1 MKVYRILHKPTGLYY
16 TPSKGSGNLS
26 TNGKAY
32 VNIVPRI
39 KDWIGTYVNVRI
51 SGKGTSKKAKILI
64 DYFNIQHSHKSHG
77 KKYFYVN
84 ENFKVSLDDW
94 EIIEVA

>member
-1 MKVYRILHKPTGLYY
+1 MKFYRVLQ
-16 TPSKGSGNLS
+16 
-26 TNGKAY
+26 
-32 VNIVPRI
+32 
-39 KDWIGTYVNVRI
+39 
-51 SGKGTSKKAKILI
+51 KAKILI

-77 KKYFYVN
+77 KKYLNIN